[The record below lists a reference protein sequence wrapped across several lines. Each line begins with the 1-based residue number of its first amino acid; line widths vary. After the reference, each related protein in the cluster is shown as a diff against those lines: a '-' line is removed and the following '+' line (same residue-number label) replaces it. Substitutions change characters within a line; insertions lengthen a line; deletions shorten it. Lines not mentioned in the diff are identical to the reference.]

1 MAIVRVNPNLEA
13 ELTGSIFTRGPMER
27 VLGDAADDI
36 ASVAKAIGR
45 REYYRFGGYVGGIHA
60 ETGMSEHGELVGRV
74 VAEDWKSH
82 WAEWPPRQERGRRRG
97 HILAR
102 AAQRVG
108 FRILAGQTFGALG
121 GALGDAV
128 GRRAIGSGGRQAIGS
143 SGRRAITGRR

>member
-27 VLGDAADDI
+27 VLADAADDI
-36 ASVAKAIGR
+36 ARVAKAIGQ
-45 REYYRFGGYVGGIHA
+45 REYYRLGGYVGGIHGEA
-60 ETGMSEHGELVGRV
+60 GVDEHGELVGRV

-102 AAQRVG
+102 AARRVG
-108 FRILAGQTFGALG
+108 FRLAVAPVL

-128 GRRAIGSGGRQAIGS
+128 GRRALGSGRQAIGGG
-143 SGRRAITGRR
+143 GRLAITGRGR